1 MVLQSCRITLTNQN
15 IFICQSVENS
25 IGLLETEINN
35 GISKVEIDVSDGY
48 EIHSYHFDSIE
59 ESIESLM
66 NL

>member
-15 IFICQSVENS
+15 VFICQSVEHS
-25 IGLLETEINN
+25 LYLLEAEFNN
-35 GISKVEIDVSDGY
+35 GISKVKIDASDGY
-48 EIHSYHFDSIE
+48 DIHSYHFDSIE